1 MTARLATAEDAPR
14 LTALIN
20 AAYREAENYF
30 IDGDRIDEREV
41 HERLAAGGFL
51 LIDGVDG
58 SLQACVFLRVQGN
71 RAYLGLLAVDPS
83 LQKQGIGGK
92 LLDEAE
98 NYCAARGCLAIDIEV
113 VNLRTELLP
122 RYEARGFRRTGT
134 SAFDDTRLRKSAHFV
149 TMSKDLAPRR

>member
-1 MTARLATAEDAPR
+1 MTSRLATAEDAPR

-20 AAYREAENYF
+20 AAYRDAESHF
-30 IDGDRIDEREV
+30 ISGDRIGEREV

-51 LIDGVDG
+51 LIDGADG
-58 SLQACVFLRVQGN
+58 SPQACIFFRVDASRG
-71 RAYLGLLAVDPS
+71 YLGLLAVDAA
-83 LQKQGIGGK
+83 LQKQGIGGE

-98 NYCAARGCLAIDIEV
+98 DYCAARGCVAIDIEV

-134 SAFDDTRLRKSAHFV
+134 AGFDDARLTQAAHFV
-149 TMSKDLAPRR
+149 TMSKNLRPRR